1 MHRNRTWSLDLPEWR
16 TQRNRVLAAEGG
28 DGSTL
33 SLDFTAGRLDSRFQV
48 TRGTNA
54 TFIDSEGYVK
64 YAAANQAIQSNS
76 LTTTPAWTQQACT
89 PSSVSGEIAP
99 TGESAFQL
107 IASSGSSSHLLYQ
120 TITTNIAIGIQYTL
134 SAYVKR
140 KDHDYVAIGLY
151 SSGGGGKR
159 YTALFSIP
167 LNGTGSF
174 ITSNDA
180 GTAPTGTRY
189 SITYVSN
196 GWYRLSVTMAT
207 TAADIYPHIM
217 LATSASPTWTS
228 AQPAF
233 AFDNGGTYYSSVQL
247 NAGAEPLSYIAT
259 TTTQKLDT
267 PRFDFDPTTRQLN
280 GLLIEPTNTNK
291 ASTSETLSGFSN
303 QNMLFPPPI
312 STSVVNPAGVAN
324 TLKIAASN
332 TPLDWHARALA
343 YVTPANTQEELTFS
357 VWLKSNGYT
366 KAFLA
371 DGNSGRFSATF
382 DLANGI
388 AVMNTDATGGT
399 GSPPAPNR
407 RCRMTAYR
415 DGWWRCEV
423 TVVAPS
429 NPTGLVFSFGFAGYP
444 DTGATIGAYGV
455 QYAGTGNENDGIY
468 AYGPQLEIGPIA
480 TSYIPTGT
488 AAGGA
493 TRNADNISST
503 DVNWFTSNDRFT
515 FLADFIPL
523 TPVSGSVF
531 PQIFSLFDTTAGG
544 TYSNSCLFYYY
555 SAVTANL
562 HTMTLQTK
570 ITVNPSSSTD
580 STVATLQTYGQRH
593 KLAYAINGTT
603 SHIRSFDGNSVT
615 NSPAAPV
622 AVLPSGNVDTLYLGS
637 AASASHMTGW
647 LRGIK
652 YWPSTKPIEEL
663 NRLTDLSAPSPTFEY
678 DFTVGSIPATM
689 AYTIDSTA
697 TFINSSGIVEYAD
710 ANMVL
715 FSNTM
720 NNLSALRW
728 ILANAATPTT
738 IASDLASPFTT
749 AWKLV
754 ASTNTNI
761 HSVRNSANA
770 VTYVGGL
777 PYTISVWAK
786 TAEYRNLIISDPGGG
801 VSAATFVLSG
811 VGEGTATNISA
822 GVGIGTATNA
832 TMVSAG
838 NGWWRCSVTITPATS
853 AIRSFGIMGYPDT
866 GATINAFGATYNGDG
881 TSGIYAYGLQ
891 INPGTT
897 VDPYYETTTTA
908 YHAPR
913 FDYNPQTS
921 PPEALGILNE
931 GATTNLL
938 RWSESFAD
946 TGAAVNWAYN
956 GNAGSLV
963 AITNPANGPQ
973 CFQFR
978 EPAGTGTAGGLL
990 QSVTTLATASASA
1003 YTFSVWVRGSTFNS
1017 VTTTQVNIGIF
1028 TGGSFVSATTAV
1040 VHGQGSASGV
1050 SIGTV
1055 SGLSTSTWT
1064 RVRITTTANINASTA
1079 VDVYIWP
1086 QSTSFD
1092 ANASILLWG
1101 AQLEPHSGVSSYIP
1115 TGASQVTRNATS
1127 LIVNDITPFNYNR
1140 EGGTM
1145 YVEHRVSKA
1154 PPSNTYTMR
1163 VGFTSS
1169 TNLPVFEMFP
1179 SGLNWFTA
1187 LRGDSLEGGGA
1198 NERSLAYALNT
1209 NYKYAVAFN
1218 TRYNPILSLY
1228 QNTTFSTANAGNK
1241 SSGPSRLPNRFTFQR
1256 MDGNIQEAAGTIKS
1270 VKYWP
1275 IVLTAQQLKTL
1286 TQ

>member
-33 SLDFTAGRLDSRFQV
+33 SLDFTAGTLDSRFQC
-48 TRGTNA
+48 TRVSNA
-54 TFIDSEGYVK
+54 TFINSEGYVQ
-64 YAAANQAIQSNS
+64 YADANLVTNSIFSGAGTGNLPTNWTGSTGVS
-76 LTTTPAWTQQACT
+76 LTI
-89 PSSVSGEIAP
+89 PSEGVRRA
-99 TGESAFQL
+99 
-107 IASSGSSSHLLYQ
+107 
-120 TITTNIAIGIQYTL
+120 
-134 SAYVKR
+134 
-140 KDHDYVAIGLY
+140 
-151 SSGGGGKR
+151 
-159 YTALFSIP
+159 
-167 LNGTGSF
+167 
-174 ITSNDA
+174 
-180 GTAPTGTRY
+180 
-189 SITYVSN
+189 
-196 GWYRLSVTMAT
+196 VTT
-207 TAADIYPHIM
+207 TAAQNWAQSSNLTSLQIGLTYQTTFLITEVSGQHYANTVSVTNS
-217 LATSASPTWTS
+217 ATAVGYYRNGVNVGQFATAETGLITIVWIATATTHGIRAGIGSTGANVANAACTFSQPITTLHNIHYATAPSPVPTTIVVN
-228 AQPAF
+228 P
-233 AFDNGGTYYSSVQL
+233 
-247 NAGAEPLSYIAT
+247 YIAST
-259 TTTQKLDT
+259 VSNAYFG
-267 PRFDFDPTTRQLN
+267 PRFDFNPTTRQVN

-291 ASTSETLSGFSN
+291 AVSSETLSGFSS
-303 QNMLFPPPI
+303 QFTIFPAPI

-324 TLKIAASN
+324 TIKMAAS
-332 TPLDWHARALA
+332 TSTALDYHARALA

-366 KAFLA
+366 KAVIA
-371 DGNSGRFSATF
+371 DGNSGRFSASF

-429 NPTGLVFSFGFAGYP
+429 NPTGLVFSFGFMGYP
-444 DTGATIGAYGV
+444 DTGATLSAYGV
-455 QYAGTGNENDGIY
+455 QYVGTNNENDGIY

-493 TRNADNISST
+493 TRNADNVVST
-503 DVNWFTSNDRFT
+503 DVNWFTSSNAFT

-523 TPVSGSVF
+523 TPVSGSIF
-531 PQIFSLFDTTAGG
+531 PQIFSLYDTTAGSTL
-544 TYSNSCLFYYY
+544 TYGCAFYYY
-555 SAVTANL
+555 SVVIANL
-562 HTMTLQTK
+562 HTMSLQTK
-570 ITVNPSSSTD
+570 ITSTSNTD
-580 STVATLQTYGQRH
+580 STVATAQTYGQRH
-593 KLAYAINGTT
+593 KLAYAVNGTT
-603 SHIRSFDGNSVT
+603 SHIRSFDGSSVT

-622 AVLPSGNVDTLYLGS
+622 AALASGLSDTLYLGS
-637 AASASHMTGW
+637 AASTSHMTGW

-689 AYTIDSTA
+689 AYTIGSNA
-697 TFINSSGIVEYAD
+697 TFINSSGIVEWGN
-710 ANMVL
+710 ANMYW
-715 FSNTM
+715 NT
-720 NNLSALRW
+720 A
-728 ILANAATPTT
+728 
-738 IASDLASPFTT
+738 FE
-749 AWKLV
+749 
-754 ASTNTNI
+754 
-761 HSVRNSANA
+761 
-770 VTYVGGL
+770 G
-777 PYTISVWAK
+777 
-786 TAEYRNLIISDPGGG
+786 
-801 VSAATFVLSG
+801 LSG
-811 VGEGTATNISA
+811 LNPVLGAGTGWTYGIFSSGSA
-822 GVGIGTATNA
+822 V
-832 TMVSAG
+832 
-838 NGWWRCSVTITPATS
+838 
-853 AIRSFGIMGYPDT
+853 F
-866 GATINAFGATYNGDG
+866 NGDG
-881 TSGIYAYGLQ
+881 TVTI
-891 INPGTT
+891 
-897 VDPYYETTTTA
+897 TTTTA
-908 YHAPR
+908 DRRAIFRSSGFAGGGLRVIASVDIIITSGELPAFQLMATGTPTNSQYYVNGIIWNNLHPLWSGGNLPVGIQFNLSYATDSLISGTTSIYFGIGCSSIGFAGTATFSNPRWTMWKGSGTVPYYPNTSATNSSALNYFKTNDYYAPR

-931 GATTNLL
+931 AATTNLL
-938 RWSESFAD
+938 RWSESFRD

-963 AITNPANGPQ
+963 DITNPANGPQ
-973 CFQFR
+973 SFLFR

-990 QSVTTLATASASA
+990 QSVTTLPTASA

-1028 TGGSFVSATTAV
+1028 TGGSFVNATTAV

-1055 SGLSTSTWT
+1055 SGLSTTTWT

-1115 TGASQVTRNATS
+1115 TGASQGTRNATS

-1198 NERSLAYALNT
+1198 NERSIAYALNT